1 MTSCQADVGA
11 DAICL
16 KARKGYE
23 IGPASKLQ
31 IGDVSA
37 AEGSCTLPNKA
48 LLTQI

>member
-1 MTSCQADVGA
+1 MGA

-37 AEGSCTLPNKA
+37 TATDGSCIVSKYD
-48 LLTQI
+48 